1 MINLLDIKLSHLLP
15 TNYVD
20 EKLKALDSVI
30 SFSLQLL
37 QKYLDNVNFTVNMDN
52 LPENIIDY
60 LACEYRTPYYDEAL
74 DLQTKRNLVKA
85 TMLTYQKIGTTNIIK
100 EYLGTLKEDADIAEW
115 YDYGGN
121 PYNFNIFLNVSD
133 NKEIDENLL
142 NDIKNKIEK
151 IKNVRSSLERIELL
165 NSSVYVK
172 NIHCSVASGFQTESN
187 IGNATIND
195 DFSNMTFLADDDCI
209 LIDDD
214 DGSVFYYEEGN

>member
-52 LPENIIDY
+52 LPENIINY

-85 TMLTYQKIGTTNIIK
+85 TMLTYQKSVQQ
-100 EYLGTLKEDADIAEW
+100 TLLRSTLA
-115 YDYGGN
+115 
-121 PYNFNIFLNVSD
+121 
-133 NKEIDENLL
+133 LL
-142 NDIKNKIEK
+142 KKM
-151 IKNVRSSLERIELL
+151 L
-165 NSSVYVK
+165 
-172 NIHCSVASGFQTESN
+172 T
-187 IGNATIND
+187 
-195 DFSNMTFLADDDCI
+195 
-209 LIDDD
+209 
-214 DGSVFYYEEGN
+214 

>member
-1 MINLLDIKLSHLLP
+1 MIDLLDIKLSQLLP
-15 TNYVD
+15 TNYAD

-30 SFSLQLL
+30 SFSLHLL
-37 QKYLDNVNFTVNMDN
+37 QKYLYNVNFTVNLDN
-52 LPENIIDY
+52 VSETVIDY
-60 LACEYRTPYYDEAL
+60 LACEYRTPYYDETL
-74 DLQTKRNLVKA
+74 DLQTKRNLVKS

-100 EYLGTLKEDADIAEW
+100 EYLNTLNEDADITEW

-121 PYNFNIFLNVSD
+121 PYNFKAFLNVAD

-142 NDIKNKIEK
+142 NDIRNKIEK

-172 NIHCSVASGFQTESN
+172 NLHCSVAAGFQIEKN

-195 DFSNMTFLADDDCI
+195 SFDNVTFLENDDYI
-209 LIDDD
+209 LIDDE
-214 DGSVFYYEEGN
+214 GNIIIEEG